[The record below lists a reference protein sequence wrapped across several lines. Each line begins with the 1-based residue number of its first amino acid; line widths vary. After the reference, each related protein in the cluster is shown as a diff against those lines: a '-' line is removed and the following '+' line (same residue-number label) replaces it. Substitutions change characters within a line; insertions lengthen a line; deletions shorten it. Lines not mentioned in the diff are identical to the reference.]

1 MNNTLNNIITL
12 ILLMNTVNSYTQNQ
26 NTLLQEVHNKP
37 STKTIISLNSAKS
50 SDWSL
55 YYGVQD
61 KNAPQSPSELG
72 NSDFKNISATVPGNV
87 EIDLERE
94 GIIKNPMIGDN
105 VYDLRKFEAYAWW
118 YVREFDKPKI
128 KSGERV
134 ELAFDGIDCIADIWL
149 NGNKI
154 ATVENMLVE
163 YHYDVTDIMKDK
175 NELYIHIKSTELEA
189 RNQLRNNFG
198 MRYDQL
204 GEASAMRKAPH
215 MFGWDIMP
223 RLISAGIWK
232 DVKLEIIPSTYFSSV
247 YWVTKSVY
255 PDAKKANLYIDWQF
269 NTDRLNIDDLTIS
282 FELERNG
289 RIAYSAEVPVITT
302 IGRERI
308 WGLEDVDL
316 WWPRGFGEQALY
328 NTSIKVKD
336 TDGKVLCENKQK
348 IGIRT
353 AELILTPIN
362 TEEEPGDFHF
372 EVNGEYIF
380 IKGTNWV
387 PLDAL
392 HSRDIQHV
400 DEAFDMLTDLNCNM
414 VRMWGGNVYESDRFY
429 DLCDENGIMVWHDFT
444 FGCTTYPQD
453 EQFKQKV
460 KNEADKVLRR
470 LRSNSSIVLWAGN
483 NENDVSLQW
492 GNDQPN
498 IDPNTDVISRQVLPL
513 AVREWDPKTPYLP
526 SSPFISE
533 EVFKVH
539 NKISKD
545 LSPEM
550 HLWGPRG
557 FYKAPFYTE
566 NNARF
571 VSEIGYHGAPN
582 VESLK
587 KMMTSKNVYPWVNGA
602 KAETN
607 DVVTVDGEV
616 KKAEKLVWNDEWQC
630 KATRSHPNSQ
640 TNKERNFLMVNQI
653 REVFGE
659 CPMELEDFVIASQ
672 IVQAEAKKY
681 FIEFW
686 RMNKGQRNGIL
697 WWNLRDGWPI
707 ISDAIVDYYGGKK
720 LAYDYIKNV
729 QTDVCVMVS
738 DIREGNTGHPVVV
751 VNDTRR
757 KQHVEITIKDKD
769 SGRKLLSKTVE
780 VEPNGKLKV
789 DELPKVNSNELWLI
803 EYKVDGQ
810 TYNNHYVSY
819 SPPMKFEIYKA
830 WLSELR
836 R

>member
-1 MNNTLNNIITL
+1 
-12 ILLMNTVNSYTQNQ
+12 MNTVNSYTQNQ
-26 NTLLQEVHNKP
+26 NTLLQEVNNKP
-37 STKTIISLNSAKS
+37 STKKVISLNSKKE
-50 SDWSL
+50 SDWTL

-61 KNAPQSPSELG
+61 INAPQTPDELKKS
-72 NSDFKNISATVPGNV
+72 NFKDIAATVPGNV

-94 GIIKNPMIGDN
+94 GIIKNPMVGTN
-105 VYDLRKFEAYAWW
+105 VYELRKYETYAWW
-118 YVREFDKPKI
+118 YVREFNAPVVKPD
-128 KSGERV
+128 ERV

-149 NGNKI
+149 NDKKI
-154 ATVENMLVE
+154 ASVENMFVE
-163 YHYDVTDIMKDK
+163 HHYDITNLLQKRNK
-175 NELYIHIKSTELEA
+175 LYVHIKSTELEA

-198 MRYDQL
+198 VRYDQL
-204 GEASAMRKAPH
+204 GEASAIRKAPH

-223 RLISAGIWK
+223 RLMSAGIWK

-255 PDAKKANLYIDWQF
+255 PDVKKANLYIDWQF
-269 NTDRLNIDDLTIS
+269 NTDRLNIDDLTMT

-289 RIAYSAEVPVITT
+289 KIAYRTEVPVITT

-316 WWPRGFGEQALY
+316 WWPRGFGDQALY
-328 NTSIKVKD
+328 NASIKVRD
-336 TDGKVLCENKQK
+336 ANGNTLCENKQK

-380 IKGTNWV
+380 IKGTNSV

-400 DEAFDMLTDLNCNM
+400 DEAVAMLSDLNCNM

-453 EQFKQKV
+453 EEFKQKV

-470 LRSNSSIVLWAGN
+470 LRSHTSIVLWAGN

-492 GNDQPN
+492 GDDQPH
-498 IDPNTDVISRQVLPL
+498 IDPNTDVISRQVLLL

-533 EVFKVH
+533 EVFKI
-539 NKISKD
+539 NNRINPE

-557 FYKAPFYTE
+557 YYKAPFYTE

-587 KMMTSKNVYPWVNGA
+587 KMMTPENVYPWVNGA
-602 KAETN
+602 KAETD

-630 KATRSHPNSQ
+630 KSTRSHPNSQ

-707 ISDAIVDYYGGKK
+707 VSDAIVDYYGGKK

-738 DIREGNTGHPVVV
+738 DIRQGNTGHPVVV

-757 KQHVEITIKDKD
+757 KQNVEITIKDKV

-780 VEPNGKLKV
+780 VEPNGKLKI

-803 EYKVDGQ
+803 EYKIDGK
-810 TYNNHYVSY
+810 TYNNHYVSF

>member
-1 MNNTLNNIITL
+1 
-12 ILLMNTVNSYTQNQ
+12 MNTVNSYTQNQ
-26 NTLLQEVHNKP
+26 NTLLQEVNNKP
-37 STKTIISLNSAKS
+37 STKAIISLNSAKS
-50 SDWSL
+50 SEWTL

-61 KNAPQSPSELG
+61 KNTPQSPSELE
-72 NSDFKNISATVPGNV
+72 NSDFKNIVGTVPGNV

-94 GIIKNPMIGDN
+94 GIIKDPMIGNN

-118 YVREFDKPKI
+118 YVREFDTPKI

-149 NGNKI
+149 NGQKI
-154 ATVENMLVE
+154 ASVENMFVE
-163 YHYDVTDIMKDK
+163 HHYDITDILQKRNK
-175 NELYIHIKSTELEA
+175 LYVHIKSTELEA

-198 MRYDQL
+198 VRYDQL
-204 GEASAMRKAPH
+204 GEASAIRKAPH

-223 RLISAGIWK
+223 RLMSAGIWK
-232 DVKLEIIPSTYFSSV
+232 DVKLEIIPKTYFSSV
-247 YWVTKSVY
+247 YWVTKEVY
-255 PDAKKANLYIDWQF
+255 PDAKKANMYVDWQF
-269 NTDRLNIDDLTIS
+269 QTDRLYVDDLTIS

-289 RIAYSAEVPVITT
+289 KYIVKKEIPITT
-302 IGRERI
+302 TIARERM
-308 WGLEDVDL
+308 WGIEDVDL
-316 WWPRGFGEQALY
+316 WWPRGFGDQALY
-328 NTSIKVKD
+328 NASLKIMD
-336 TDGKVLCENKQK
+336 SDGNTLCENKQK
-348 IGIRT
+348 IGIRN
-353 AELILTPIN
+353 ANLIVTPIN
-362 TEEEPGDFHF
+362 TAEEPGKFQF
-372 EVNGEYIF
+372 EINGEYIF

-414 VRMWGGNVYESDRFY
+414 VRMWGGNVYESNRFY
-429 DLCDENGIMVWHDFT
+429 ELCDENGIMVWHDFT

-453 EQFKQKV
+453 FVFKNKV
-460 KNEADKVLRR
+460 KEEADKVLRR
-470 LRSNSSIVLWAGN
+470 LRNHASIVLWAGN
-483 NENDVSLQW
+483 NENDVSLRW
-492 GNDQPN
+492 GNDQSHIN
-498 IDPNTDVISRQVLPL
+498 PNTDVISRQVLPL

-533 EVFKVH
+533 EVFKIN
-539 NKISKD
+539 NKVSPE

-557 FYKAPFYTE
+557 FYKAPFYTD

-587 KMMTSKNVYPWVNGA
+587 KMMTPDNVYPWVNGA
-602 KAETN
+602 KAETE

-616 KKAEKLVWNDEWQC
+616 KKAEKLVWNDEWQA
-630 KATRSHPNSQ
+630 KATRSNANSQ

-659 CPMELEDFVIASQ
+659 CPMELENFVTASQ

-707 ISDAIVDYYGGKK
+707 VSDAIVDYYGGKK

-738 DIREGNTGHPVVV
+738 DIREGNIGHPVVV
-751 VNDTRR
+751 VNDTRN
-757 KQHVEITIKDKD
+757 KQKVEITIIDKD
-769 SGRKLLSKTVE
+769 SGRKLVSKTVE

-810 TYNNHYVSY
+810 TYNNHYVAFTA
-819 SPPMKFEIYKA
+819 PMDYEKYKT
-830 WLSELR
+830 WLEDLKQKK
-836 R
+836 

>member
-1 MNNTLNNIITL
+1 MNNTFNNIITL

-26 NTLLQEVHNKP
+26 NNLLKEVNNKP
-37 STKTIISLNSAKS
+37 STKAIISLNSAKL

-55 YYGVQD
+55 YYGLQD
-61 KNAPQSPSELG
+61 KNAPQSPSELE
-72 NSDFKNISATVPGNV
+72 NSDFKNIVGTVPGNV

-94 GIIKNPMIGDN
+94 GIINDPIIGDN

-118 YVREFDKPKI
+118 YVREFDTPKI

-149 NGNKI
+149 NGQKI
-154 ATVENMLVE
+154 ASVNNMFVEH
-163 YHYDVTDIMKDK
+163 HYDITDILQKRNK
-175 NELYIHIKSTELEA
+175 LYVHIKSTELEA

-198 MRYDQL
+198 VRYDQL
-204 GEASAMRKAPH
+204 GEASAIRKAPH

-223 RLISAGIWK
+223 RLMSAGIWK
-232 DVKLEIIPSTYFSSV
+232 DVKLEIIPKTYFSSV

-289 RIAYSAEVPVITT
+289 KIAYSAEVPVITT

-308 WGLEDVDL
+308 WGMENVDL

-328 NTSIKVKD
+328 NASIKVRD
-336 TDGKVLCENKQK
+336 PNGNILCENKQK

-400 DEAFDMLTDLNCNM
+400 DEAVGMLTDLNCNM
-414 VRMWGGNVYESDRFY
+414 IRMWGGNVYESYRFY

-453 EQFKQKV
+453 EEFKQKV

-470 LRSNSSIVLWAGN
+470 LRNHASIVLWAGN

-492 GNDQPN
+492 GDDQPH

-513 AVREWDPKTPYLP
+513 SVREWDPKTPYLP

-557 FYKAPFYTE
+557 FYKALFYTE

-571 VSEIGYHGAPN
+571 VR
-582 VESLK
+582 
-587 KMMTSKNVYPWVNGA
+587 
-602 KAETN
+602 
-607 DVVTVDGEV
+607 
-616 KKAEKLVWNDEWQC
+616 EK
-630 KATRSHPNSQ
+630 
-640 TNKERNFLMVNQI
+640 
-653 REVFGE
+653 G
-659 CPMELEDFVIASQ
+659 
-672 IVQAEAKKY
+672 
-681 FIEFW
+681 
-686 RMNKGQRNGIL
+686 
-697 WWNLRDGWPI
+697 
-707 ISDAIVDYYGGKK
+707 
-720 LAYDYIKNV
+720 
-729 QTDVCVMVS
+729 
-738 DIREGNTGHPVVV
+738 
-751 VNDTRR
+751 
-757 KQHVEITIKDKD
+757 
-769 SGRKLLSKTVE
+769 
-780 VEPNGKLKV
+780 
-789 DELPKVNSNELWLI
+789 
-803 EYKVDGQ
+803 
-810 TYNNHYVSY
+810 
-819 SPPMKFEIYKA
+819 
-830 WLSELR
+830 
-836 R
+836 